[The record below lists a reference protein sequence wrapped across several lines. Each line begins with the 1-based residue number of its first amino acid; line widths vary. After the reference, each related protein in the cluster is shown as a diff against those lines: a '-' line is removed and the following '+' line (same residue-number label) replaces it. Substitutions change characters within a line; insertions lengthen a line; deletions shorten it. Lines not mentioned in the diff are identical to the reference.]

1 MLYFFDINNGDIIKL
16 IPTEETVIKNVFIN
30 NLSLN
35 KEYTLFL
42 NTYGSIYGI
51 NHKNMR
57 PNWFINLNPSVDI
70 NPSNLFKGQPLV
82 SDKKYVIASSN
93 NFTYIIDINSGAVL
107 FKKNFSPALRPLIIG
122 NYLFLITRN
131 NFLISMN
138 LNNGKIIYSYEIEE
152 KLANHLNT
160 KKKNELEIKYMSMAN
175 NRILVFLNN
184 SHLIKFKING
194 EIDEILK
201 FKDKIYSSPIFVNGS
216 MIYLNKSNKISIIN

>member
-35 KEYTLFL
+35 KEYTLFF

-82 SDKKYVIASSN
+82 SDKKVIASSN
-93 NFTYIIDINSGAVL
+93 NFTYIIDINSEQ
-107 FKKNFSPALRPLIIG
+107 FYSKKFFASFETINNWKLSFF
-122 NYLFLITRN
+122 NY
-131 NFLISMN
+131 
-138 LNNGKIIYSYEIEE
+138 
-152 KLANHLNT
+152 
-160 KKKNELEIKYMSMAN
+160 KK
-175 NRILVFLNN
+175 
-184 SHLIKFKING
+184 
-194 EIDEILK
+194 
-201 FKDKIYSSPIFVNGS
+201 
-216 MIYLNKSNKISIIN
+216 